1 MTSAD
6 SRLPT
11 LDVLRGFALFGILQ
25 VNIMLFA
32 SAYYGLSGSDDV
44 PPWGVLVSLVFE
56 FKFYLLFSFLFGYG
70 VALQLA
76 SRQARGLAGP
86 GAMPRRLIGLFVLGV
101 AHGVLLYPG
110 DILTTYAVLGA
121 LLLAAHAWPT
131 RRRVGVA
138 VVLTLASAAL
148 WLGIAALAWQFP
160 EIGKGTAVFDEA
172 EAALA
177 AYRGTPMSVIT
188 QNVETLGEMAWVILL
203 VQGPGAFAMFLLGTV
218 AAARGLLASEDAW
231 RAWLP
236 RACRLGL
243 AVGLPGAVFYA
254 YTAHFLSAS
263 PWVSVGLAVAMVTA
277 PCLTLGWS
285 GLVLIALDR
294 ARGHAW
300 ALRLSALMTAAGRM
314 SLTNYLAQSLACAFI
329 FHAYGLALIDRVP
342 LALAG
347 GLGLLIYGAQ
357 MLASRWWLQRY
368 RHGPVEWLL
377 RAWTHGQLPPWRL
390 PAKAQ
395 GD

>member
-1 MTSAD
+1 MTPPD
-6 SRLPT
+6 TRLPT
-11 LDVLRGFALFGILQ
+11 LDILRGFALFGILQ

-32 SAYYGLSGSDDV
+32 SAYYGLAGSDDV
-44 PPWGVLVSLVFE
+44 SPWGVLVSFLFE

-86 GAMPRRLIGLFVLGV
+86 GPIPRRLVGLFVLGV
-101 AHGVLLYPG
+101 AHGVLLYTG
-110 DILTTYAVLGA
+110 DILTTYALLGG
-121 LLLAAHAWPT
+121 LLLAVHAWPT
-131 RRRVGVA
+131 RRRVMVA
-138 VVLTLASAAL
+138 VLLTLACAAL
-148 WLGIAALAWQFP
+148 WVGIAAMEWRFP
-160 EIGKGTAVFDEA
+160 EIGKGSAVFDDA
-172 EAALA
+172 DAALA

-188 QNVETLGEMAWVILL
+188 QNVQTLGDMVWVILL

-236 RACRLGL
+236 RACRVGL
-243 AVGLPGAVFYA
+243 MLGLPGAAFYA
-254 YTAHFLSAS
+254 YAAHFLSET
-263 PWVSVGLAVAMVTA
+263 PWGSVGLAVEMMTA
-277 PCLTLGWS
+277 PFLTLAWA
-285 GLVLIALDR
+285 GLVLLGLDR
-294 ARGHAW
+294 ARHHAW
-300 ALRLSALMTAAGRM
+300 ASRLSGLLTAAGRM
-314 SLTNYLAQSLACAFI
+314 SLTNYLTQSLACALI

-347 GLGLLIYGAQ
+347 ALAVLIYGLQ

-377 RAWTHGQLPPWRL
+377 RAWTHGQFPPWRQSSR
-390 PAKAQ
+390 A
-395 GD
+395 D